1 MSDFN
6 MSKKALLIKN
16 IGVLQTPIGSF
27 AHKGEMQKENVKLHN
42 ASILSVDGKIC
53 EITEDNSLPDTKDY
67 ELTVIDASGKLV
79 TPGLVD
85 SHTHLVFG
93 GWRQHEIPLKLSGMS
108 YIDILKSGGGI
119 LSTVKNTREAS
130 GEELYNK
137 GMRFLDN
144 MASLGVTSCEIKS
157 GYGLNLEDEVKQLE
171 VIEKLRRNHFM
182 TIVPTFLG
190 AHATPPEYAGNP
202 DGYLDF
208 VCDEVIP
215 YISQNGLAEYCDI
228 FCEMSVFDVEE
239 SRKLLQCA
247 KDYGMKLKI
256 HTDEIEAIGGAELAA
271 EIGATSAEHLIASTE
286 SGRKALSK
294 SNTIAVLLPQTSFYL
309 GKDYA
314 KAQEMIAL
322 GIPVAIAS
330 DFNPGSC
337 PSYDLQLAMTLG
349 YLKYRMFPEEI
360 LTAVTINAAC
370 AIDRQDQLGTLE
382 VGKRSDFVIWNAD
395 DLEMLCYRFGENLA
409 DVVVVGGEVVKGN
422 IKE

>member
-1 MSDFN
+1 

-16 IGVLQTPIGSF
+16 IGVLQTPVGSYV
-27 AHKGEMQKENVKLHN
+27 HKGDKQRENVKLYN
-42 ASILSVDGKIC
+42 ASILSVDGIIH
-53 EITEDNSLPDTKDY
+53 EITDENRLPDTKDY
-67 ELTVIDASGKLV
+67 ELEVIDAFGKLV
-79 TPGLVD
+79 TPGLID

-130 GEELYNK
+130 KEELYHK
-137 GMRFLDN
+137 SLEFLDH
-144 MASLGVTSCEIKS
+144 MVSLGVTSCEIKS

-171 VIEKLRRNHFM
+171 VIKRLKQEHFM

-190 AHATPPEYAGNP
+190 AHATPSEYSGNP

-208 VCDEVIP
+208 VCNEVIP
-215 YISQNGLAEYCDI
+215 YVSQNGLAEYCDV
-228 FCEMSVFDVEE
+228 FCEMSVFDVTE
-239 SRKLLQCA
+239 SRKVLQCA

-256 HTDEIEAIGGAELAA
+256 HTDEIEAIGGAELAY
-271 EIGATSAEHLIASTE
+271 ELGATSAEHLIASTE

-294 SNTIAVLLPQTSFYL
+294 GNTIAVLLPQTSFYL
-309 GKDYA
+309 GKEYA
-314 KAQEMIAL
+314 KAREMIEL

-370 AIDRQDQLGTLE
+370 AVDRQDQIGTIE
-382 VGKRSDFVIWNAD
+382 IGKRSDVVIWNAD
-395 DLEMLCYRFGENLA
+395 DLETLCYRFGANLA
-409 DVVVVGGEVVKGN
+409 GTVIVNGVVRSE
-422 IKE
+422 

>member
-1 MSDFN
+1 MSDSY

-16 IGVLQTPIGSF
+16 IGVLQTPVGSYV
-27 AHKGEMQKENVKLHN
+27 HKGDKQRENVKLYN
-42 ASILSVDGKIC
+42 ASILSVDGIIH
-53 EITEDNSLPDTKDY
+53 EITDDNCLPDTKDY
-67 ELTVIDASGKLV
+67 ELEVIDAFGKLV
-79 TPGLVD
+79 TPGLID

-119 LSTVKNTREAS
+119 LSTVKNTREARK
-130 GEELYNK
+130 EELYHK
-137 GMRFLDN
+137 SLEFLDH
-144 MASLGVTSCEIKS
+144 MVSLGVTSCEIKS

-171 VIEKLRRNHFM
+171 VIKRLKQEHFM

-190 AHATPPEYAGNP
+190 AHATPPEYLGNP

-208 VCDEVIP
+208 VCNEVIP
-215 YISQNGLAEYCDI
+215 YVSQNGLAEYCDV
-228 FCEMSVFDVEE
+228 FCEMSVFDVTE
-239 SRKLLQCA
+239 SRKVLQCA

-256 HTDEIEAIGGAELAA
+256 HTDEIEAIGGAELAY
-271 EIGATSAEHLIASTE
+271 ELGATSAEHLIASTE

-294 SNTIAVLLPQTSFYL
+294 GNTIAVLLPQTSFYL
-309 GKDYA
+309 GKEYA
-314 KAQEMIAL
+314 KAREMIEL

-370 AIDRQDQLGTLE
+370 AVDRQDQIGTIE
-382 VGKRSDFVIWNAD
+382 IGKRSDVVIWNAD
-395 DLEMLCYRFGENLA
+395 DLETLCYRFGANLA
-409 DVVVVGGEVVKGN
+409 GTVIVNGVVRSE
-422 IKE
+422 